1 MNRFNIFSNK
11 RNKTESAS
19 VALEN
24 SDDVNRVKK
33 NQTKLVLSIV
43 TVLPLLI
50 ALYHFLPALVDAFTF
65 DLLKLNPA
73 SHLGTSVNFFFYDTI
88 KILILLFLIS
98 SFMGLVNAYFPV
110 DRLRIYLTTKK
121 LYGLEYFFAS
131 FFGAATPFCSCS
143 SIPLFIG
150 FVNGGIPLGVTFSF
164 LITSPLVNEVAV
176 AMFLGLFGIKV
187 TMIYAVSGILLGTI
201 GGFVLGKLKLDRY
214 LSEWVKQIQA
224 SSQQVSQHWES
235 EKTPFIERL
244 PGIIQEG
251 WEIVRKVLWYVIIG
265 IAIGAAMHG
274 FVPENFFTGYLSADK
289 WYAVPLAVILA
300 VPMYA
305 NAAGIVPVI
314 EVFVAKGV
322 PLGTAIAFMMAVV
335 GLSLPEATLLKK
347 VMKWKLIGIFFGTI
361 TVFIILLGFLFNKIL

>member
-1 MNRFNIFSNK
+1 MQKNK
-11 RNKTESAS
+11 KIKLIVSI
-19 VALEN
+19 AL
-24 SDDVNRVKK
+24 
-33 NQTKLVLSIV
+33 
-43 TVLPLLI
+43 VLPLLG
-50 ALYHFLPALVDAFTF
+50 LVYYFLQPLVNYLTY
-65 DLLKLNPA
+65 DLVGLKA
-73 SHLGTSVNFFFYDTI
+73 ESHLGEAINFFIYDTI

-98 SFMGLVNAYFPV
+98 SLMGAVNAYFPV

-121 LYGLEYFFAS
+121 MYGLQYLFAS
-131 FFGAATPFCSCS
+131 LFGAITPFCSCS

-150 FVNGGIPLGVTFSF
+150 FVKGGIPLGVTFAF

-187 TMIYAVSGILLGTI
+187 TLIYSLSGILLGTI
-201 GGFVLGKLKLDRY
+201 GGFILGKLKLDRY
-214 LSEWVKQIQA
+214 LSDWVKEIQA
-224 SSQQVSQHWES
+224 NSEQES
-235 EKTPFIERL
+235 EKWEIDRTPFIDRL
-244 PGIIQEG
+244 PSIIREG
-251 WEIVRKVLWYVIIG
+251 WDIVRKVLVYVLIG

-274 FVPENFFTGYLSADK
+274 YVPENFFTEFLSADK

-314 EVFVAKGV
+314 QVFVAKGV
-322 PLGTAIAFMMAVV
+322 PLGTGIAFMMAVV

-361 TVFIILLGFLFNKIL
+361 TVFIILLGYLFNWIL